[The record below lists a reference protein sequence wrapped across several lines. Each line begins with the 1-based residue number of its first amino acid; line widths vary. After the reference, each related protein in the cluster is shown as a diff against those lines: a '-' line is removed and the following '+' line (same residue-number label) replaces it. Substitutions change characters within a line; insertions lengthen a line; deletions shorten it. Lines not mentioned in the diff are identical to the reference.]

1 MTIPYMINGSHL
13 PKPDSHVMPICCYLV
28 LRGPIVA
35 ELWAGPIIVAQ
46 MGLRETTNGDDQWQC
61 GGIDLKFLWAGS
73 VSWCVSVYLW
83 APHDTPCSL
92 ELRCVFR

>member
-1 MTIPYMINGSHL
+1 M
-13 PKPDSHVMPICCYLV
+13 
-28 LRGPIVA
+28 A

-46 MGLRETTNGDDQWQC
+46 MGPRETTNGDDQWQC

-83 APHDTPCSL
+83 APPVTRHLVVLS
-92 ELRCVFR
+92 CVVYLDRPFTHGRVPAMCVCRLCVLLL